1 MLWLINGV
9 LSSSRVKIYFW
20 KNFFKLYIVGR
31 LRYIPRTS
39 LQFEKILMTNMMIAL
54 KKLSSINSLSKGKIF
69 LDFWLILLYNTNM
82 STEITTRMS
91 PEGLE
96 IANSYLANGNVSSVC
111 QDLDVP
117 RDQVVA
123 VLNKREIQKYID
135 TVYMDSGYRNRFK
148 LAETLDK
155 LIDQKLEEAEE
166 SEIYTNKDLADLL
179 MMQHKIRMDE
189 MKAQTESEK
198 AKNGVIKTQNN
209 LQINTDVPFGQG
221 NYGTLMR
228 KLLEAEKA

>member
-1 MLWLINGV
+1 
-9 LSSSRVKIYFW
+9 
-20 KNFFKLYIVGR
+20 
-31 LRYIPRTS
+31 
-39 LQFEKILMTNMMIAL
+39 
-54 KKLSSINSLSKGKIF
+54 
-69 LDFWLILLYNTNM
+69 M

-96 IANSYLANGNVSSVC
+96 IANSYLANGDVSAVC
-111 QDLDVP
+111 QELDIP
-117 RDQVVA
+117 RDIVVA

-189 MKAQTESEK
+189 VKAQTEFEK
-198 AKNGVIKTQNN
+198 AKGGTIKTQNN
-209 LQINTDVPFGQG
+209 VQINTEVPFGQG
-221 NYGTLMR
+221 NYGTLMK
-228 KLLEAEKA
+228 KLLEAEKVKGN

>member
-1 MLWLINGV
+1 
-9 LSSSRVKIYFW
+9 
-20 KNFFKLYIVGR
+20 
-31 LRYIPRTS
+31 
-39 LQFEKILMTNMMIAL
+39 MMIAL
-54 KKLSSINSLSKGKIF
+54 KNLSSINSLSKGKIF
-69 LDFWLILLYNTNM
+69 LDIWLILLYNMHM

-111 QDLDVP
+111 QELDIP
-117 RDQVVA
+117 RDEVVA
-123 VLNKREIQKYID
+123 ILNKREIQKYID

-189 MKAQTESEK
+189 VKAQTEFEK
-198 AKNGVIKTQNN
+198 AKGGTIKTQNN
-209 LQINTDVPFGQG
+209 VQINTEVPFGQG
-221 NYGTLMR
+221 NYGTLMK
-228 KLLEAEKA
+228 KLLEAEKVKEN